1 MKKKIVFLLVLLL
14 SLNLYAHNF
23 INILSTDNHTV
34 FLSNNGKIFSCG
46 LNLYGQLGIGYS
58 SDYEKFSE
66 IKCNAYFVS
75 IAIGENHNLALDSN
89 GFIWGWGS
97 NECYQLSRNMKND
110 REILSI
116 INSPVKLNNEK
127 WSKIYASGNLSFGIK
142 NDGTLWGW
150 GGTNYVELGKWR
162 NSVNEIKHPDNLKW
176 KEIFLFED
184 YFVAVDSQDE
194 LWTWGS
200 INKINSYSFFDFYT
214 QNDSFY
220 EVHKFDL
227 QKSSDVKISK
237 YNFIEVNNQIN
248 IYGYSVMKPS
258 QIRKKFLIDIENNDL
273 LSTNKDFF
281 YKRIE
286 KNVIDCIIYMGYFIN
301 QNEIFNKILNLKTNP
316 SQRICYT
323 LIKSEKGII
332 LWTNG
337 KRYNINNINI
347 KNVWASNV
355 IFLEDINN
363 RIYIIGYNQNNR
375 LGMNADDDQ
384 FLFLEPLNLQK

>member
-1 MKKKIVFLLVLLL
+1 MKKKIVFLLLLLL

-89 GFIWGWGS
+89 GFI
-97 NECYQLSRNMKND
+97 
-110 REILSI
+110 
-116 INSPVKLNNEK
+116 
-127 WSKIYASGNLSFGIK
+127 
-142 NDGTLWGW
+142 WGW